1 MLIHF
6 LKVYKNSTCEELH
19 NGVTSDK
26 ENYIKR
32 SKAKVTCS
40 NLFFTHVWIFKRFC
54 QQKQKSKL
62 ELLILFKKKL
72 MD

>member
-26 ENYIKR
+26 KNYIKR

-40 NLFFTHVWIFKRFC
+40 NLFFTHV
-54 QQKQKSKL
+54 
-62 ELLILFKKKL
+62 
-72 MD
+72 